1 MNKEEIKNIREQA
14 VVELMH
20 LLRTG
25 RIQRHTS
32 NKDALAMVELNLEKQ
47 QIRLRLE
54 DWNLAAL
61 IHMPC
66 VKRIYKNDRG
76 RLMADVVKDPTGLC
90 YEAHEGDYISC
101 EITDGVMSDYGT
113 VEPLDWRG

>member
-1 MNKEEIKNIREQA
+1 MNKEEIKKIREQA

-54 DWNLAAL
+54 GRNLEAIVL
-61 IHMPC
+61 MPC
-66 VKRIYKNDRG
+66 VKHIYKNDRG
-76 RLMADVVKDPTGLC
+76 RLMADVAKDPTGLQ
-90 YEAHEGDYISC
+90 YEATEGDYIVC
-101 EITDGVMSDYGT
+101 GTTNGLMDEYGT
-113 VEPLDWRG
+113 VEPQDWKQ

>member
-1 MNKEEIKNIREQA
+1 MDKEEIKKIREQA

-54 DWNLAAL
+54 RRNLEAIVL
-61 IHMPC
+61 MPC

-76 RLMADVVKDPTGLC
+76 RLMADVAKDPTGLQ
-90 YEAHEGDYISC
+90 YEATEGDYIVC
-101 EITDGVMSDYGT
+101 GTTDGLMDEYGI
-113 VEPLDWRG
+113 VEPQDWKQ

>member
-1 MNKEEIKNIREQA
+1 MDKEEIKKIREQA

-76 RLMADVVKDPTGLC
+76 RLMADVVKDPTGLQ
-90 YEAHEGDYISC
+90 YEATEGDYIVC
-101 EITDGVMSDYGT
+101 GTTNGLMDEYGT
-113 VEPLDWRG
+113 VEPQDWKA

>member
-1 MNKEEIKNIREQA
+1 MDKEEIKKIREQA

-32 NKDALAMVELNLEKQ
+32 NKDALMMVELNLKEH

-54 DWNLAAL
+54 A
-61 IHMPC
+61 IVRMPF
-66 VKRIYKNDRG
+66 VKGIYKNDRG
-76 RLMADVVKDPTGLC
+76 MLMADVVKDPTGMH
-90 YEAHEGDYISC
+90 YEATEGDYIVC
-101 EITDGVMSDYGT
+101 DVVEGLMEKYGT
-113 VEPLDWRG
+113 IEPQNWNN

>member
-1 MNKEEIKNIREQA
+1 MDKEEIKKIREQA

-25 RIQRHTS
+25 RIQRYTS

-54 DWNLAAL
+54 RRNLEAIVL
-61 IHMPC
+61 MPC
-66 VKRIYKNDRG
+66 VKVIYKNDRG
-76 RLMADVVKDPTGLC
+76 RLMADVQKDPTGLQHV
-90 YEAHEGDYISC
+90 AKEGDYIVC
-101 EITDGVMSDYGT
+101 GTTDGLMDEYGT
-113 VEPLDWRG
+113 VEPQDWKQ